1 MHTPILLIFI
11 GLVCLTVVDGLP
23 CDIGHCVITI
33 FPCAAAVAVGGVP
46 SIAHNCTHEII
57 ISPHIC
63 FFAYL
68 LFSQKNDLFIFSFVL
83 CSLKLKGRIKGNSG
97 TCSKCKKGP
106 SGGLISCSK
115 DGCNA
120 MFHPTC
126 GQRSGGSAMRGP
138 HLHPSA
144 WKARC
149 RKHAEP
155 RPTENPGYI
164 PATSRMP
171 IKDMYK

>member
-57 ISPHIC
+57 NSPHIC

-68 LFSQKNDLFIFSFVL
+68 LFSRKKMTLF
-83 CSLKLKGRIKGNSG
+83 LKVKGSYQ
-97 TCSKCKKGP
+97 
-106 SGGLISCSK
+106 
-115 DGCNA
+115 
-120 MFHPTC
+120 
-126 GQRSGGSAMRGP
+126 GQQRYM
-138 HLHPSA
+138 
-144 WKARC
+144 
-149 RKHAEP
+149 
-155 RPTENPGYI
+155 
-164 PATSRMP
+164 
-171 IKDMYK
+171 